1 MKNIETLL
9 SPLCAVIR
17 NGKIKSKQAAF
28 NQFLY
33 EILEVKKTHTWQQI
47 CEYINENTNSAL
59 AVRAYKNMT
68 ERAKKKNNLQIKKDC
83 DIKTLQ
89 AKPEPACKPVKGFFS
104 QREEKRKVDH
114 DASASLAKFEEKYK

>member
-9 SPLCAVIR
+9 SPLCVVIR

-68 ERAKKKNNLQIKKDC
+68 ERAKKKNRLQIKKDG
-83 DIKTLQ
+83 DIQTLQ
-89 AKPEPACKPVKGFFS
+89 PKPEPVNPVKGFFS